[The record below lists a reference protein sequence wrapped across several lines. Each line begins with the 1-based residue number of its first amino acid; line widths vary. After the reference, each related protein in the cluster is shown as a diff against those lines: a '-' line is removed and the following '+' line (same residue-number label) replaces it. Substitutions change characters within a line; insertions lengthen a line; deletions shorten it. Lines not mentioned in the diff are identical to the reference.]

1 MKYLINI
8 LKIFVM
14 LVKRKAVTIKED
26 RYNTGN
32 TITIKRVYERTNY
45 SQKLCTDCKYWRIWE
60 SFGGCSKFVNSMSP
74 FSDCL
79 SPFSDCLCGTRL
91 ITYLLSKLY
100 KIRIDLNTLN
110 YAYRLY

>member
-1 MKYLINI
+1 
-8 LKIFVM
+8 M

-26 RYNTGN
+26 RYNTGD
-32 TITIKRVYERTNY
+32 TITIKRIYERANY
-45 SQKLCTDCKYWRIWE
+45 SKKLCTDCKYWRIWE
-60 SFGGCSKFVNSMSP
+60 SFGGCSKFANSMSP

-79 SPFSDCLCGTRL
+79 CGTKL

-100 KIRIDLNTLN
+100 KIRIDPNTLN